1 MRRSRQL
8 SLYAIAICL
17 AAAPLRAQSA
27 PLVTVDD
34 YRSIADVAVG
44 VTLQA
49 PSDVNQPPTC
59 VHLDLPCLSPQTF
72 TGFGFVLS
80 AGFYPNAFV
89 GIVGESNAY
98 PDDWASYDPG
108 CDRRHSGCAL
118 DQTNHVRAALAGVR
132 VRTPLITGWSTRGRF
147 FAQAMAGPQWSDI
160 GPRQRVWQPGAGYDG
175 YFRNGMAIRI
185 ELDYRFA
192 ANDIRDL
199 STSRVLAAIVAPFG
213 SR

>member
-8 SLYAIAICL
+8 SLFAIAICL
-17 AAAPLRAQSA
+17 AAAPMRAQSA

-49 PSDVNQPPTC
+49 PPDVNQPPMC

-118 DQTNHVRAALAGVR
+118 DQTNHVRAALAGVESPNATYHR
-132 VRTPLITGWSTRGRF
+132 LVYSRALLRAGHGR
-147 FAQAMAGPQWSDI
+147 ASMVGHRSAPA
-160 GPRQRVWQPGAGYDG
+160 R
-175 YFRNGMAIRI
+175 
-185 ELDYRFA
+185 
-192 ANDIRDL
+192 
-199 STSRVLAAIVAPFG
+199 LAARCRLRRLLSERHGDPHRARLSLCG
-213 SR
+213 Q